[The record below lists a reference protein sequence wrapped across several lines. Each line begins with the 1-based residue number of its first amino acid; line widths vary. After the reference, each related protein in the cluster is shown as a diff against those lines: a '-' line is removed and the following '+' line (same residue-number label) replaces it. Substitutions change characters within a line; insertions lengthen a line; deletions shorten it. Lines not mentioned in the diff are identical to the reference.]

1 LLKKDS
7 VWNWSHE
14 HTGAVEQLKQILSSQ
29 PVLKFF
35 DSAKPVKLQVDASKG
50 GLGACLLQD
59 GHPVAYASLS
69 LCSAEENYVQIEKEL
84 TAVVF
89 GCEKF
94 HSYVYGKPIDIDSD
108 HKPLVSISRKPLVL
122 ASPRLQRLLLRLQKY
137 DVTFNYL
144 PGKYMYVAD
153 ALSRA
158 FLPDGPVPDEMND
171 DVTKMIHS
179 LVENLPITVEK
190 REELKSATV

>member
-7 VWNWSHE
+7 VWDGSYE

-29 PVLKFF
+29 PVLNFF

-50 GLGACLLQD
+50 GLAAFLPQN
-59 GHPVAYASLS
+59 GHPVAYASRSLS
-69 LCSAEENYVQIEKEL
+69 SAEESNTQIEKEL

-94 HSYVYGKPIDIDSD
+94 HCYVYGKPIDIDSD
-108 HKPLVSISRKPLVL
+108 HKPLVSISRKPLVQ

-137 DVTFNYL
+137 DVTINYL
-144 PGKYMYVAD
+144 PDKYVYVAD

-158 FLPDGPVPDEMND
+158 FRPDGPVPDES
-171 DVTKMIHS
+171 K
-179 LVENLPITVEK
+179 
-190 REELKSATV
+190 